1 MSRRL
6 AVSRGVRHG
15 ILPGIPRNRRDHRC
29 EAVCCTPARTVY
41 NCVGPDGAELG
52 TDRDHPLSAGERYP
66 CDSMTDVEPLNLV
79 VVDDDQEVRTALGR
93 LLRSMGHEVHAFASA
108 EDYEAR
114 PAAAD
119 CLIVDLRLPGING
132 FELLERLRLRG
143 SSIPVVFITGDGG
156 PSPSDAMEHSGTAT
170 LAKPFDDTELIA
182 AITGAV
188 SARASVQ

>member
-1 MSRRL
+1 
-6 AVSRGVRHG
+6 
-15 ILPGIPRNRRDHRC
+15 
-29 EAVCCTPARTVY
+29 
-41 NCVGPDGAELG
+41 
-52 TDRDHPLSAGERYP
+52 
-66 CDSMTDVEPLNLV
+66 MTDIEPLNLV
-79 VVDDDQEVRTALGR
+79 VVDDDQDVRTALGR

-143 SSIPVVFITGDGG
+143 CSIPVVFITGDGG
-156 PSPSDAMEHSGTAT
+156 PSPSDAMEHSGTPT

-182 AITGAV
+182 AITSAV
-188 SARASVQ
+188 SARERTMSRADHSRGHH